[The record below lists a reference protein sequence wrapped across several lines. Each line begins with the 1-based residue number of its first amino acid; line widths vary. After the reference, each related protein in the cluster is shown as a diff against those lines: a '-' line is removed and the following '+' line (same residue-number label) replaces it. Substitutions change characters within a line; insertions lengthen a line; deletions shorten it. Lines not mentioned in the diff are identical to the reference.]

1 MCRLKA
7 GLLCVLFFLF
17 SVSSLAAQDGG
28 TSSTSPSESEVAQLL
43 QDLNNLLATL
53 SDEVILSQE
62 DLTKLQAEL
71 QTLSEQL
78 EKALKSLK
86 ESQTEIQKL
95 SDSLASC
102 QKLLDDCKKLLA
114 QREAEL
120 EAWRT
125 AAIISAAVA
134 VLAILA
140 NFVPR

>member
-1 MCRLKA
+1 
-7 GLLCVLFFLF
+7 
-17 SVSSLAAQDGG
+17 
-28 TSSTSPSESEVAQLL
+28 
-43 QDLNNLLATL
+43 LNNLLATL